1 MKYSKNMLNI
11 LARRVFLS
19 GRIRNLIAV
28 AAIALTA
35 ILFTSVTTIGLG
47 TYESVTL
54 SMQLMKGSKSDGDLR
69 NMTAEQFEAL
79 SDADFVKE
87 YGLRMPVGFLTNTS
101 RHNIEFDVMDE
112 TEAELL
118 FCNPSHGTMPQAANE
133 IVTSDLAL
141 KDLGAEPETGETV
154 TIEFTAH
161 GEEYSME
168 MVVSGW
174 YEATNEQ
181 MSMMA
186 AGTAFRDANPD
197 IFRYTYDR
205 DMDIA
210 GTYWSDI
217 IASSTVDLQEN
228 MADWSRSVGGEP
240 EDMTACNYL
249 PGIVNEMT
257 NQPLDPSVLAMGAV
271 FVILF
276 IFCGYLLI
284 YNVFDIAVMQ
294 DIRRYGLYRTIGM
307 SRRQVKQLINRQAL
321 WISCIGIPLGLVIGF
336 FIGRAAL
343 PTVMGTFAIEYQNIA
358 VNVTPSPVIFIGAAL
373 LTALTVFVSTRKPVR
388 KAANIP
394 PIEAFRFVE
403 NDAARQSTRRSAP
416 GASLSRLAW
425 SNLGRSRRRTA
436 FIMVSLTLCVVL
448 LNCVGTAAQSVDVE
462 KQVDYMI
469 RTDYSVVNAVST
481 NGQKG
486 FTSREEGLS
495 QETMDAIAAQPG
507 VTDAGAVYKNTRED
521 TNVTYDFGII
531 PTLYPTVEEETGL
544 TSAATEDGF
553 IFSLGDDG
561 RPICNVYGLSET
573 ALSRMDLREG
583 ETDAHTLYQKM
594 EQKEGL
600 LVGVD
605 VDRSDMS
612 LHRELNFLDVGDM
625 VTVYKNGEPL
635 MDLPVL
641 AKAALNG
648 DDEEIG
654 FTVAGTAKIGG
665 DGIFIYLPSD
675 VYEEIYDEPVVY
687 KYAFNVEESQRD
699 NMTAF
704 LEDYMENVDPSIDFL
719 TANSARESAEATQT
733 MITFVGGLVGIIFG
747 IIGVLNLIN
756 TIITTILTRRH
767 EFATMRSIGMT
778 QKQLTKMMAF
788 EGLFYALG
796 ACILGLIFSFVLGFT
811 LVRGLTGAIWWCTF
825 RFTIL
830 PALVTCAFLLIAGFL
845 VPVLAL
851 KSFNKGSI
859 VDQLRI
865 SE

>member
-1 MKYSKNMLNI
+1 M
-11 LARRVFLS
+11 
-19 GRIRNLIAV
+19 
-28 AAIALTA
+28 AIALTA
-35 ILFTSVTTIGLG
+35 VLFTSVTTIGLG
-47 TYESVTL
+47 TYESLTL
-54 SMQLMKGSKSDGDLR
+54 SMQLLKGSKSDGDFR

-79 SDADFVKE
+79 SDADFIRE
-87 YGLRMPVGFLTNTS
+87 YGLRMPVGFLTNTD
-101 RHNIEFDVMDE
+101 RHNIELDVMDE

-118 FCNPSHGTMPQAANE
+118 FCNPSHGSMPQSADE

-141 KDLGAEPETGETV
+141 RDLGAEPKVGETV

-161 GEEYSME
+161 GKDYSMD

-174 YEATNEQ
+174 YESTNDQ
-181 MSMMA
+181 TSTMV
-186 AGTAFRDANPD
+186 AGTAFREANPD
-197 IFRYTYDR
+197 LFRYTYQNDR
-205 DMDIA
+205 EIA

-217 IASSTVDLQEN
+217 IASGTVGLLDN
-228 MADWSRSVGGEP
+228 MKNWSRSVGGDP
-240 EDMTACNYL
+240 EDMEAPNYL

-257 NQPLDPSVLAMGAV
+257 NQSIDPSILAMGTV

-284 YNVFDIAVMQ
+284 YNVFDIAV
-294 DIRRYGLYRTIGM
+294 
-307 SRRQVKQLINRQAL
+307 
-321 WISCIGIPLGLVIGF
+321 
-336 FIGRAAL
+336 
-343 PTVMGTFAIEYQNIA
+343 
-358 VNVTPSPVIFIGAAL
+358 NVTPSPIIFIGAAL
-373 LTALTVFVSTRKPVR
+373 LAALTVFVSTRKPVR

-394 PIEAFRFVE
+394 PIEAFRYVE
-403 NDAARQSTRRSAP
+403 SDTARRSTRRSAP
-416 GASLSRLAW
+416 GASLPRLAW

-436 FIMVSLTLCVVL
+436 FIIVSLMLCVVL

-495 QETMDAIAAQPG
+495 QETMDAIASQPG
-507 VTDAGAVYKNTRED
+507 VTDAGAVYKNTKED

-531 PTLYPTVEEETGL
+531 PTLDPTVEEETGL

-553 IFSLGDDG
+553 SFNLGEDG

-573 ALSRMDLREG
+573 AVARMDLRDG
-583 ETDAHTLYQKM
+583 ETDPHALYRKM

-600 LVGVD
+600 LAGVD

-612 LHRELNFLDVGDM
+612 IQKVLDFVDIGDT

-635 MDLPVL
+635 LELPML

-654 FTVAGTAKIGG
+654 YTAAGTFKIGG
-665 DGIFIYLPSD
+665 DGIYIYLPSD
-675 VYEEIYDEPVVY
+675 IYEEIYDDPIVY

-704 LEDYMENVDPSIDFL
+704 LTDYMENTDPTIDFL
-719 TANSARESAEATQT
+719 TADSARESAEATQS
-733 MITFVGGLVGIIFG
+733 MISFVGSLVGIIFG
-747 IIGVLNLIN
+747 VIGVLNLIN
-756 TIITTILTRRH
+756 TVITTILTRRH

-778 QKQLTKMMAF
+778 QKQLTEMTVF

-796 ACILGLIFSFVLGFT
+796 ACILGLVFSLILGFT
-811 LVRGLTGAIWWCTF
+811 LVRGLVGGIWYFTF
-825 RFTIL
+825 HFTIL
-830 PALVTCAFLLIAGFL
+830 PALITCVVLVITGLI
-845 VPVLAL
+845 VPALAL
-851 KSFNKGSI
+851 KFFNKGSI
-859 VDQLRI
+859 VEKLRI

>member
-1 MKYSKNMLNI
+1 MKDTKNMLNT
-11 LARRVFLS
+11 LARRSFS
-19 GRIRNLIAV
+19 AGRIRNLIAV
-28 AAIALTA
+28 LAIALTA
-35 ILFTSVTTIGLG
+35 VLFTSVTTIGLG
-47 TYESVTL
+47 TYESLTL
-54 SMQLMKGSKSDGDLR
+54 SMQLLKGSKSDGDFR
-69 NMTAEQFEAL
+69 NMTAEQFKAL
-79 SDADFVKE
+79 SDADFIRE
-87 YGLRMPVGFLTNTS
+87 YGLRMPVGFLTNTD
-101 RHNIEFDVMDE
+101 RHNIELDVMDE

-118 FCNPSHGTMPQAANE
+118 FCNPSHGSMPQSADE

-141 KDLGAEPETGETV
+141 RDLGAEPKVGETV

-161 GEEYSME
+161 GKDYSMD

-174 YEATNEQ
+174 YESTNDQ
-181 MSMMA
+181 TSTMV
-186 AGTAFRDANPD
+186 AGTAFREANPD
-197 IFRYTYDR
+197 LFRYTYQNDR
-205 DMDIA
+205 EIA

-217 IASSTVDLQEN
+217 IASGTVGLLDN
-228 MADWSRSVGGEP
+228 MKNWSRSVGGDP
-240 EDMTACNYL
+240 EDMEAPNYL

-257 NQPLDPSVLAMGAV
+257 NQSIDPSILAMGTV

-307 SRRQVKQLINRQAL
+307 SRNQVKRLINRQAL
-321 WISCIGIPLGLVIGF
+321 WLSCIGIPLGLIIGF

-343 PTVMGTFAIEYQNIA
+343 PTVMETFSTEYKNIA
-358 VNVTPSPVIFIGAAL
+358 VNVTPSPIIFIGAAL
-373 LTALTVFVSTRKPVR
+373 LAALTVFVSTRKPVR

-394 PIEAFRFVE
+394 PIEAFRYVE
-403 NDAARQSTRRSAP
+403 SDTARRSTRRSAP
-416 GASLSRLAW
+416 GASLPRLAW

-436 FIMVSLTLCVVL
+436 FIIVSLMLCVVL

-495 QETMDAIAAQPG
+495 QETMDAIASQPG
-507 VTDAGAVYKNTRED
+507 VTDAGAVYKNTKED

-531 PTLYPTVEEETGL
+531 PTLDPTVEEETGL

-553 IFSLGDDG
+553 SFNLGEDG

-573 ALSRMDLREG
+573 AVARMDLRDG
-583 ETDAHTLYQKM
+583 ETDPHALYRKM

-612 LHRELNFLDVGDM
+612 IQKVLDFVDIGDT

-635 MDLPVL
+635 LELPVL

-654 FTVAGTAKIGG
+654 YTAAGTFKIGG
-665 DGIFIYLPSD
+665 DGIYIYLPSD
-675 VYEEIYDEPVVY
+675 IYEEIYDEPVVY

-704 LEDYMENVDPSIDFL
+704 LTDYMENTDPTIDFL
-719 TANSARESAEATQT
+719 TADSARESAEATQS
-733 MITFVGGLVGIIFG
+733 MISFVGGLVGIIFG
-747 IIGVLNLIN
+747 VIGVLNLIN
-756 TIITTILTRRH
+756 TVVTTILTRRH

-778 QKQLTKMMAF
+778 QKQLTEMMVF

-796 ACILGLIFSFVLGFT
+796 ACILGLVFSLILGFT
-811 LVRGLTGAIWWCTF
+811 LVKGLVGGIWYFTF
-825 RFTIL
+825 HFTIL
-830 PALVTCAFLLIAGFL
+830 PALITCAVLVITGLI
-845 VPVLAL
+845 VPALAL
-851 KSFNKGSI
+851 KFFNKGSI
-859 VDQLRI
+859 VEQLRI

>member
-1 MKYSKNMLNI
+1 MKDTKNMLNT
-11 LARRVFLS
+11 LARRSFSV

-28 AAIALTA
+28 LAIALTA
-35 ILFTSVTTIGLG
+35 VLFTSVTTIGLG
-47 TYESVTL
+47 TYESLTL
-54 SMQLMKGSKSDGDLR
+54 SMQLLKGSKSDGDFR
-69 NMTAEQFEAL
+69 NMTAEQFKAL
-79 SDADFVKE
+79 SDADFIRE
-87 YGLRMPVGFLTNTS
+87 YGLRMPVGFLTNTD
-101 RHNIEFDVMDE
+101 RHNIELDVMDE

-118 FCNPSHGTMPQAANE
+118 FCNPSHGSMPQSADE

-141 KDLGAEPETGETV
+141 RDLGAEPKVGETV

-161 GEEYSME
+161 GKDYSMD

-174 YEATNEQ
+174 YESTNDQ
-181 MSMMA
+181 TSTMV
-186 AGTAFRDANPD
+186 AGTAFREANPD
-197 IFRYTYDR
+197 LFRYTYQNDR
-205 DMDIA
+205 EIA

-217 IASSTVDLQEN
+217 IASGTVGLLDN
-228 MADWSRSVGGEP
+228 MKNWSRSVGGDP
-240 EDMTACNYL
+240 EDMEAPNYL

-257 NQPLDPSVLAMGAV
+257 NQSIDPSILAMGTV

-307 SRRQVKQLINRQAL
+307 SRNQVKRLINRQAL
-321 WISCIGIPLGLVIGF
+321 WLSCIGIPLGLIIGF

-343 PTVMGTFAIEYQNIA
+343 PTVMETFSTEYKNIA
-358 VNVTPSPVIFIGAAL
+358 VNVTPSPIIFIGAAL
-373 LTALTVFVSTRKPVR
+373 LAALTVFVSTRKPVR

-394 PIEAFRFVE
+394 PIEAFRYVE
-403 NDAARQSTRRSAP
+403 SDTARRSTRRSAP
-416 GASLSRLAW
+416 GASLPRLAW

-436 FIMVSLTLCVVL
+436 FIIVSLMLCVVL

-495 QETMDAIAAQPG
+495 QETMDAIASQPG
-507 VTDAGAVYKNTRED
+507 VTDAGAVYKNTKED

-531 PTLYPTVEEETGL
+531 PTLDPTVEEETGL

-553 IFSLGDDG
+553 SFNLGEDG

-573 ALSRMDLREG
+573 AVARMDLRDG
-583 ETDAHTLYQKM
+583 ETDPHALYRKM

-612 LHRELNFLDVGDM
+612 IQKVLDFVDIGDT

-635 MDLPVL
+635 LELPVL

-654 FTVAGTAKIGG
+654 YTAAGTFKIGG
-665 DGIFIYLPSD
+665 DGIYIYLPSD
-675 VYEEIYDEPVVY
+675 IYEEIYDEPVVY

-704 LEDYMENVDPSIDFL
+704 LTDYMENTDPTIDFL
-719 TANSARESAEATQT
+719 TADSARESAEATQS
-733 MITFVGGLVGIIFG
+733 MISFVGGLVGIIFG
-747 IIGVLNLIN
+747 VIGVLNLIN
-756 TIITTILTRRH
+756 TVVTTILTRRH

-778 QKQLTKMMAF
+778 QKQLTEMMVF

-796 ACILGLIFSFVLGFT
+796 ACILGLVFSLILGFT
-811 LVRGLTGAIWWCTF
+811 LVKGLVGGIWYFTF
-825 RFTIL
+825 HFTIL
-830 PALVTCAFLLIAGFL
+830 PALITCAVLVITGLI
-845 VPVLAL
+845 VPALAL
-851 KSFNKGSI
+851 KFFNKGSI
-859 VDQLRI
+859 VEQLRI